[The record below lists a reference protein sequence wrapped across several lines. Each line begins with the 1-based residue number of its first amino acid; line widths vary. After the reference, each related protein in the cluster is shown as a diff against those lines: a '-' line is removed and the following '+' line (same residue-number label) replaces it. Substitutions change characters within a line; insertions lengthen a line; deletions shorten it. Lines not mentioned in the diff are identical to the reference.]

1 MARGRRCNSLAGA
14 DVGSS
19 YERAVS
25 LLAQHGGAAA
35 GGAHDYFPQNLML
48 RLSVKLFDCT
58 PAQLPADLR
67 DQLVGW
73 LQAAPTGQASVWQ
86 SPRECAYYPACS
98 TVHRS
103 FCSSRPGRIV

>member
-1 MARGRRCNSLAGA
+1 M
-14 DVGSS
+14 
-19 YERAVS
+19 S
-25 LLAQHGGAAA
+25 LLAQHGGAA

-73 LQAAPTGQASVWQ
+73 LQAAPTGDRW
-86 SPRECAYYPACS
+86 
-98 TVHRS
+98 H
-103 FCSSRPGRIV
+103 

>member
-1 MARGRRCNSLAGA
+1 M
-14 DVGSS
+14 
-19 YERAVS
+19 S
-25 LLAQHGGAAA
+25 LLAQHGA

-73 LQAAPTGQASVWQ
+73 LQAAPTGI
-86 SPRECAYYPACS
+86 R
-98 TVHRS
+98 
-103 FCSSRPGRIV
+103 